1 MCEKYSEIFSLK
13 YFFRSPNN
21 ADRPHDN
28 IDEEQN
34 IEEED
39 DIIDEEPLLT
49 PSSNDSAIACTESNG
64 TTEIMRTLPTMTSGG
79 GSEFANL
86 DNAIGK

>member
-1 MCEKYSEIFSLK
+1 MNI
-13 YFFRSPNN
+13 FFRSSNN
-21 ADRPHDN
+21 DRPHDT
-28 IDEEQN
+28 IDEEQQN
-34 IEEED
+34 IIEEDD

>member
-1 MCEKYSEIFSLK
+1 MNI
-13 YFFRSPNN
+13 FFRSSNN
-21 ADRPHDN
+21 DRPHDT
-28 IDEEQN
+28 IDEEQQN

-86 DNAIGK
+86 DNAIGI